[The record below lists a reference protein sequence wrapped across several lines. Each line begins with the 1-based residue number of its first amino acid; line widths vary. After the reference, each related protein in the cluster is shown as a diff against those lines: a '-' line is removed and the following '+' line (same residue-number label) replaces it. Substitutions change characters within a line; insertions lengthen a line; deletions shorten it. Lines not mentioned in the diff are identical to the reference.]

1 MMLRRPLFTRIR
13 LHRLQGGG
21 GSPLPVLQ
29 QLGLFFYACAAAFI
43 S

>member
-13 LHRLQGGG
+13 LHRLRG

-29 QLGLFFYACAAAFI
+29 QLGLFFFACAAAFI